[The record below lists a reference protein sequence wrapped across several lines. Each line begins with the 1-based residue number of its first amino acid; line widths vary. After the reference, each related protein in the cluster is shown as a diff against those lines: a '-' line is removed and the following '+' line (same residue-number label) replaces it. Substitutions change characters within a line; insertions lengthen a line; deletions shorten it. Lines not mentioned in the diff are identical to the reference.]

1 VGTARVLGSTPEVSH
16 YIARTAE
23 RSRNIERAYAI
34 FRVSLGFDIFMHGFS
49 RILTGVPAFVALTE
63 RPFVKTIIPMP
74 IVHYFL
80 TILPYLEFAIGA
92 LLMVGL
98 FTMEVSIAG
107 ALIMIIL
114 IFGQGARQEWGSV
127 GNEMIYAAWYFLLI
141 AFNENNW
148 LCIDNLRKKP
158 S

>member
-1 VGTARVLGSTPEVSH
+1 MRIMSAEQNTDLIRKTWTDVIAGNADAAAANMSDEVSWM
-16 YIARTAE
+16 IAG
-23 RSRNIERAYAI
+23 NLPG
-34 FRVSLGFDIFMHGFS
+34 VSGTKKGKA
-49 RILTGVPAFVALTE
+49 AFLDFALS
-63 RPFVKTIIPMP
+63 FIKTIIPMP
-74 IVHYFL
+74 VVHYFL

-92 LLMVGL
+92 LLIVGL
-98 FTMEVSIAG
+98 FTMEACIAG

-114 IFGQGARQEWGSV
+114 IFGMGARQEWGSV